1 MENYLSGIVA
11 VVALVLGGLYMMRRK
26 SRLKADD

>member
-1 MENYLSGIVA
+1 MVNAIVA

-26 SRLKADD
+26 ARLKADD